1 MPQVRTVKYVADTKE
16 AVDGVK
22 KLSKEEKKAADARK
36 KQLAEQK
43 KEQQALIDSIGV
55 FGMTIGGLKQNL
67 KGMATAGSIA
77 FKTIGRAAI
86 ASGIGAVVV
95 AFGSLMTFLTKTKKG
110 AEILETAMA
119 ALGATFTVIVDR
131 VSQFGKGLVG
141 LFTGKGKQG
150 LKDMLGSFKGIGEEI
165 KNDVKL
171 MTDLSKATIALRDST
186 RELNVETAK
195 QRAEVEAL
203 KLIAEDRTKG
213 EAERLEAAEKAFAI
227 EQELLDKRVENAA
240 EAVRIQKETM
250 DASENTAEDL
260 DRLAELEIT
269 LLNIQQE
276 SGTKQIELNNKI
288 NAIKQETINKIKQE
302 EQAELDKIAAVEA
315 AEVKANADK
324 AKSNQEFRDKVLNRN
339 QTAEQKEIDGIK
351 ATFAERQR
359 LLQEQL
365 DADEN
370 FIGEFLRL
378 QDEMT
383 VEMNQQ
389 IEAVTNKSKESSNA
403 ASVSRQ
409 TQLEADIDYIM
420 KTFSDGR
427 DFIESNTA
435 EEIQIFAASSRE
447 QRKQATETAMIRD
460 AAIQSGLSATQSVVG
475 GIGGLLKEGTKG
487 AKAAAMADILINTA
501 KGISSAIAGATAAA
515 AGTGPAAIL
524 TQPLFLAQMIG
535 TVLSGIASAKG
546 ILGKVPGGGGGGGGP
561 ESVSVEAGGPANRG
575 GIGGDLIPNIEGVT
589 GAISTAPAMPVQA
602 FVVENDISNSQA
614 LQSEL
619 DAQSTL

>member
-95 AFGSLMTFLTKTKKG
+95 AFGTLVTFLTKTKKG

-150 LKDMLGSFKGIGEEI
+150 LKDMLGSFKGICEEI

-227 EQELLDKRVENAA
+227 EQELVNQRVENAA

-250 DASENTAEDL
+250 DASENTADDL
-260 DRLAELEIT
+260 DRLAELEIN
-269 LLNIQQE
+269 LFNIQQE

-302 EQAELDKIAAVEA
+302 EQAEKDKIKAVADAQKQADADIAKITAESDKKREEA
-315 AEVKANADK
+315 AEGFREVLDRNLTPAQKA
-324 AKSNQEFRDKVLNRN
+324 AKQIE
-339 QTAEQKEIDGIK
+339 
-351 ATFAERQR
+351 
-359 LLQEQL
+359 
-365 DADEN
+365 EN
-370 FIGEFLRL
+370 FAAMEKTVRDGV
-378 QDEMT
+378 MT
-383 VEMNQQ
+383 GAVDAMEAIEQFSALAREKR
-389 IEAVTNKSKESSNA
+389 EAVQASNEA
-403 ASVSRQ
+403 F
-409 TQLEADIDYIM
+409 LEADIDFLM
-420 KTFSDGR
+420 QAMGKNAE
-427 DFIESNTA
+427 FIESKTA
-435 EEIQIFAASSRE
+435 EEISLIAHKSRIE
-447 QRKQATETAMIRD
+447 REDAVKTAQIRD

-501 KGISSAIAGATAAA
+501 KGISSAISGATAAA
-515 AGTGPAAIL
+515 AGTGPAAIF

-546 ILGKVPGGGGGGGGP
+546 ILAKVPGGGGGGGGP
-561 ESVSVEAGGPANRG
+561 ESVSVESGGPANRG

>member
-260 DRLAELEIT
+260 DRLAELEIN
-269 LLNIQQE
+269 LFNIQQE

-302 EQAELDKIAAVEA
+302 EQAEKDKIKAVADAQKQADADIAKITAESDKKREEA
-315 AEVKANADK
+315 AEGFQEVLDRNLTPAQKA
-324 AKSNQEFRDKVLNRN
+324 AKQIE
-339 QTAEQKEIDGIK
+339 
-351 ATFAERQR
+351 
-359 LLQEQL
+359 
-365 DADEN
+365 EN
-370 FIGEFLRL
+370 FAAMEKTVRDGV
-378 QDEMT
+378 MT
-383 VEMNQQ
+383 GAVDAMEAIEQFSALAREKR
-389 IEAVTNKSKESSNA
+389 EAVQASNEA
-403 ASVSRQ
+403 F
-409 TQLEADIDYIM
+409 LEADIDFLM
-420 KTFSDGR
+420 QAMGKNAE
-427 DFIESNTA
+427 FIESKTA
-435 EEIQIFAASSRE
+435 EEISLIAHKSRIE
-447 QRKQATETAMIRD
+447 REDAVKTAQIRD

-515 AGTGPAAIL
+515 AGTGPAAIF

-602 FVVENDISNSQA
+602 YVVENDISNSQA

>member
-1 MPQVRTVKYVADTKE
+1 MPQTRTVKYVADTKE

-36 KQLAEQK
+36 KQLEEQK

-95 AFGSLMTFLTKTKKG
+95 AFGTLVTFLTKTKQG

-119 ALGATFTVIVDR
+119 GLGAAFTVIVDR

-171 MTDLSKATIALRDST
+171 MTDLSKATIALRDSQ

-227 EQELLDKRVENAA
+227 EQELLDKRVENAQ
-240 EAVRIQKETM
+240 EAVRIQEEQM

-260 DRLAELEIT
+260 DKLAELQIA
-269 LLNIQQE
+269 LFNIQQE

-288 NAIKQETINKIKQE
+288 NAIKQETINKTQQEKAEELAKIKEVE
-302 EQAELDKIAAVEA
+302 E
-315 AEVKANADK
+315 
-324 AKSNQEFRDKVLNRN
+324 
-339 QTAEQKEIDGIK
+339 
-351 ATFAERQR
+351 AERQASIR
-359 LLQEQL
+359 RQNTNQKFKDQILDRNLSAEEQETKALEQEAQKRRDLINEQFNNQMLSVERFEILHEEINQELKNGIQSVTDKYKEEANKQAQARQSQL
-365 DADEN
+365 DAD
-370 FIGEFLRL
+370 
-378 QDEMT
+378 
-383 VEMNQQ
+383 
-389 IEAVTNKSKESSNA
+389 
-403 ASVSRQ
+403 
-409 TQLEADIDYIM
+409 IDFIM
-420 KTFSDGR
+420 KTFSDGKE
-427 DFIESNTA
+427 FIEQNTA
-435 EEIQIFAASSRE
+435 EEIQIFARSARE
-447 QRKQATETAMIRD
+447 QQKQAKETAMIRD
-460 AAIQSGLSATQSVVG
+460 AAIQSGLVATESVVG
-475 GIGGLLKEGTKG
+475 GIGGLLREGTKG
-487 AKAAAMADILINTA
+487 AKAAAMAQILIDTA

-515 AGTGPAAIL
+515 AGTGPAAVF

-535 TVLSGIASAKG
+535 TVLTGIANAKAT
-546 ILGKVPGGGGGGGGP
+546 LGKVPGGGGGGGP
-561 ESVSVEAGGPANRG
+561 ESVNIEAGGPANRG
-575 GIGGDLIPNIEGVT
+575 GIGGDLIPNVEGVT

-602 FVVENDISNSQA
+602 YVVENDISNSQA

-619 DAQSTL
+619 DAQATL

>member
-240 EAVRIQKETM
+240 EAVRIQEEQM

-260 DRLAELEIT
+260 DKLAELQIA
-269 LLNIQQE
+269 LFNIQQE

-302 EQAELDKIAAVEA
+302 EQAEKDKIKAVADAQKQADADIAKITAESDKKREEA
-315 AEVKANADK
+315 AEGFQEVLDRNLTPAQKA
-324 AKSNQEFRDKVLNRN
+324 AKQIE
-339 QTAEQKEIDGIK
+339 
-351 ATFAERQR
+351 
-359 LLQEQL
+359 
-365 DADEN
+365 EN
-370 FIGEFLRL
+370 FAAMEKTVRDGV
-378 QDEMT
+378 MT
-383 VEMNQQ
+383 GAVDAMEAIEQFSALAREKR
-389 IEAVTNKSKESSNA
+389 EAVQASNEA
-403 ASVSRQ
+403 F
-409 TQLEADIDYIM
+409 LEADIDFLM
-420 KTFSDGR
+420 QAMGKNAE
-427 DFIESNTA
+427 FIESKTA
-435 EEIQIFAASSRE
+435 EEISLIAHKSRIE
-447 QRKQATETAMIRD
+447 REDAVKTAQIRD

-515 AGTGPAAIL
+515 AGTGPAAIF

-602 FVVENDISNSQA
+602 YVVENDISNSQA

>member
-95 AFGSLMTFLTKTKKG
+95 AFGTLVTFLTKTKKG

-227 EQELLDKRVENAA
+227 EQELVNQRVENAA

-250 DASENTAEDL
+250 DASENTADDL
-260 DRLAELEIT
+260 DRLAELEIN
-269 LLNIQQE
+269 LFNIQQE

-302 EQAELDKIAAVEA
+302 EQAEKDKIKAVADAQKQADADIAKITAESDKKREEA
-315 AEVKANADK
+315 AEGFREVLDRNLTPAQKA
-324 AKSNQEFRDKVLNRN
+324 AKQIE
-339 QTAEQKEIDGIK
+339 
-351 ATFAERQR
+351 
-359 LLQEQL
+359 
-365 DADEN
+365 EN
-370 FIGEFLRL
+370 FAAMEKTVRDGV
-378 QDEMT
+378 MT
-383 VEMNQQ
+383 GAVDAMEAIEQFSALAREKR
-389 IEAVTNKSKESSNA
+389 EAVQASNEA
-403 ASVSRQ
+403 F
-409 TQLEADIDYIM
+409 LEADIDFLM
-420 KTFSDGR
+420 QAMGKNAE
-427 DFIESNTA
+427 FIESKTA
-435 EEIQIFAASSRE
+435 EEISLIAHKSRIE
-447 QRKQATETAMIRD
+447 REDAVKTAQIRD

-501 KGISSAIAGATAAA
+501 KGISSAISGATAAA
-515 AGTGPAAIL
+515 AGTGPAAIF

-546 ILGKVPGGGGGGGGP
+546 ILAKVPGGGGGGGGP
-561 ESVSVEAGGPANRG
+561 ESVSVE
-575 GIGGDLIPNIEGVT
+575 
-589 GAISTAPAMPVQA
+589 S
-602 FVVENDISNSQA
+602 
-614 LQSEL
+614 
-619 DAQSTL
+619 